1 MMYRR
6 SLSWMMWE
14 VSTATISLRRWIAS
28 AVFPAA
34 EVLVDVS
41 MVLVLCGGCAK
52 GDWVWEFSHFVAG
65 YSDD

>member
-1 MMYRR
+1 
-6 SLSWMMWE
+6 MMWD
-14 VSTATISLRRWIAS
+14 VSTAMISRRRRGSLVAS
-28 AVFPAA
+28 AALRAA